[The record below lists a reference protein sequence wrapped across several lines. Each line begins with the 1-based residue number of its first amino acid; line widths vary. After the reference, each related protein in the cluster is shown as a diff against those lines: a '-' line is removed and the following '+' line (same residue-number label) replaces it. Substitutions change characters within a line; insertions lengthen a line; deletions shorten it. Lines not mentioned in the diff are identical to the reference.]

1 MTIKLEGGAPLIAVF
16 DMPTALAF
24 YRDVLGFNVVN
35 QSSSG
40 DDVGWCMLRRDDVEL
55 MLNTAYDTGERLD
68 APDPARIAAHEDT
81 TFYFGCRDVE
91 GAFEYLRSKGIDLSP
106 PNVAWYGMKQ
116 LYLKDPDGY
125 LICFQWPADKQG

>member
-35 QSSSG
+35 QSGSG
-40 DDVGWCMLRRDDVEL
+40 DDVGWCMLRRDDAEL
-55 MLNTAYDTGERLD
+55 MLNTAYDTDERPV

-81 TFYFGCRDVE
+81 TFYFGCRDVD
-91 GAFEYLRSKGIDLSP
+91 GTFEFLRSKGLVVSP
-106 PNVAWYGMKQ
+106 PKVSWYGMKQ

-125 LICFQWPADKQG
+125 LICFQWPVEKPT